1 LAAVLGIVRSHQG
14 AIEVDTVV
22 GRGSTFRVLLPAE
35 RAGAGFE
42 SPRRA
47 VESFGGGN
55 ETVLVIDDEALVRN
69 LSKAALEKAGY
80 HVIVAAAGVPGLE
93 GMRDHPEIALVLL
106 DMSMPEMSGR
116 QVLEGLQTINPET
129 PVVICSGYSEDE
141 VYRQFS
147 GLDMAGVLQKPFTAS
162 ALVAQVRTVLD
173 QSTGRRLAR
182 SAQKTTQ

>member
-1 LAAVLGIVRSHQG
+1 
-14 AIEVDTVV
+14 
-22 GRGSTFRVLLPAE
+22 
-35 RAGAGFE
+35 
-42 SPRRA
+42 
-47 VESFGGGN
+47 
-55 ETVLVIDDEALVRN
+55 
-69 LSKAALEKAGY
+69 
-80 HVIVAAAGVPGLE
+80 
-93 GMRDHPEIALVLL
+93 
-106 DMSMPEMSGR
+106 MSMPEMSGR